1 MSNNVIDFNTAKNI
15 KELNVREIG
24 NINITI
30 YAEEST
36 KYPVYYI
43 LPDRKELLPIVD
55 LLDDTLTNNT
65 FKFWEELK
73 VKRL

>member
-15 KELNVREIG
+15 KKLNVREIG

-55 LLDDTLTNNT
+55 LLDDTLTNNA
-65 FKFWEELK
+65 FRFLEELK
-73 VKRL
+73 IKKL